1 MDDAKKLFSH
11 ISNAKVC
18 EGNIDT
24 GLPKLTTKEKEN
36 MNINESKTSTR
47 LETPEL
53 KQFNKV
59 RNTIHNQHCT
69 LLTDNEKRYN
79 ECRHNLQ
86 RMEKRQSTE
95 AKGKKPRVS
104 SKSKPELL
112 KKRVEAKTEK
122 KKLL

>member
-1 MDDAKKLFSH
+1 MSSVDDAKKLFSH

-59 RNTIHNQHCT
+59 RATIRNQNCT
-69 LLTDNEKRYN
+69 LLTDNEKRPS
-79 ECRHNLQ
+79 
-86 RMEKRQSTE
+86 KD
-95 AKGKKPRVS
+95 GKATIHRSQGKEPHVS
-104 SKSKPELL
+104 MTKAELAGKLTSVTKENKEL
-112 KKRVEAKTEK
+112 KC
-122 KKLL
+122 